1 MDRFDRLQ
9 LFVRIVERR
18 SFSAAAADLGLA
30 RSTVT
35 EVIKQLEADLGAS
48 LLQRTTRHVAPTLDG
63 EAFYQRCLGILADVE
78 DAESIFR
85 DAEPRGLL
93 RIDAHPY
100 LTQRFLLPK
109 LPEFLQR
116 YPHLDLQIGQGDR
129 VVDLIREGVDCAIR
143 AGELQDSDLI
153 VRKLGTIA
161 EVTCASPGYLERF
174 GRPTHPQELTDHQCV
189 GFISSRTG
197 EVMPLE
203 FMLDKKPVMIRVQ
216 SRVSVNDSGTMAELA
231 RLGFGII
238 QAPRYRLQT
247 DLESGHLVEI
257 LSDYPPTPTPLSALY
272 HRSRQLSPRLRV
284 FLNWASD
291 VFASANLGSP
301 SPLRR

>member
-63 EAFYQRCLGILADVE
+63 EAFYQRCLGILAEVE

-129 VVDLIREGVDCAIR
+129 LVDLVREGVDCAIR

-153 VRKLGTIA
+153 VRKLGTIE
-161 EVTCASPGYLERF
+161 EVTCASPGYLERV
-174 GRPTHPQELTDHQCV
+174 GTPTHPQELADHQCV

-203 FMLDKKPVMIRVQ
+203 FMLDRKPFAIRVP
-216 SRVSVNDSGTMAELA
+216 SRVSVNDSGTMLELA

-247 DLESGHLVEI
+247 DLDSGHLVEI

-272 HRSRQLSPRLRV
+272 HRRRQLSPRLRV

-291 VFASANLGSP
+291 VFASANLG
-301 SPLRR
+301 